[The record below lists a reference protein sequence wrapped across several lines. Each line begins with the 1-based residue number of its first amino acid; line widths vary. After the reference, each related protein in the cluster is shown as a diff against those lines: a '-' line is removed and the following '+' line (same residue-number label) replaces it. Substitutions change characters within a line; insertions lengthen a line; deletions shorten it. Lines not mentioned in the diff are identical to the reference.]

1 METSKEVWF
10 FEEETQQESRKKH
23 WFFEDADL
31 SEIPFSQRTFKQKLR
46 VIRLYVIL
54 GLFAGVLLIVVDKLK
69 ERPSRREELRNKLR
83 HYKPTI
89 HEGTWS
95 KSISWEERDT
105 PLTDEELKRYD

>member
-10 FEEETQQESRKKH
+10 FEEETQQEPRKKH

-54 GLFAGVLLIVVDKLK
+54 GLFAGVLLVVVDKLK